1 MPMNLV
7 HRRLCSS
14 EKWARAVEDRLL
26 PWVLDGVPLGPD
38 ALEIGPGYGATTRVL
53 LRREGL
59 TRLSVVEVDAA
70 YAAGLRREFGDRAEG
85 VLPGEGGAEVEVV
98 HGDGTALPWPDGRFD
113 SVACFTM
120 LHHVPSPARQD
131 ALFAEAHRVLRPGG
145 VFAGCDSLSN
155 WRWRLIHWGDT
166 CVPVPPATLETRLRA
181 AGFTEVAVEVG
192 TGSFRFRAVRAVPV
206 G

>member
-1 MPMNLV
+1 MPMNLI

-14 EKWARAVEDRLL
+14 EKWSRAVEDRLL
-26 PWVLDGVPLGPD
+26 PWALDGVPLGPD

-53 LRREGL
+53 LRGEGV
-59 TRLSVVEVDAA
+59 TGLSVVEVDAG
-70 YAAGLRREFGDRAEG
+70 YAAGLRREFGDRA
-85 VLPGEGGAEVEVV
+85 EVV

-113 SVACFTM
+113 SVVCFTM

-155 WRWRLIHWGDT
+155 WRFRLIHWGDT

-181 AGFTEVAVEVG
+181 AGFAKATVEVG
-192 TGSFRFRAVRAVPV
+192 TGSFRFRSVRA